1 MRRREFI
8 AILGSATASLL
19 FAPFASRAQQVRRVG
34 ILVVQAERDAQVQ
47 SNVAMFQR
55 RLAELGW
62 VEDRN
67 TRFEHRYADGDP
79 ERMRTNTAEIIRLK
93 PDVILA
99 QNTPMVAVLR
109 QQTTTIPIVF
119 VSVSD
124 PVGDGFVE
132 NLARPGG
139 NVTGFAN
146 TMSSLGGKWV
156 ELLKEAVPGVSQVGY
171 LFNRAVAP
179 GGGAYYL
186 EPLLT
191 AAATLGVKAVQLELK
206 DAGDIDA
213 AIGGFAATGGNGLIG
228 NSDAFINGNRERI
241 SAVAI
246 RHRLPTIYANTA
258 SAHAGGLLA
267 YGADTPRMW
276 QAAASYVDRILRGE
290 RPNDLPVQLPA
301 KFLLVINLKT
311 ARAIGVDIPWFLQQ
325 RADEVIE

>member
-8 AILGSATASLL
+8 AILGGATASPL

-62 VEDRN
+62 VENRN

-132 NLARPGG
+132 NLAR
-139 NVTGFAN
+139 
-146 TMSSLGGKWV
+146 
-156 ELLKEAVPGVSQVGY
+156 
-171 LFNRAVAP
+171 
-179 GGGAYYL
+179 
-186 EPLLT
+186 LT
-191 AAATLGVKAVQLELK
+191 WITR
-206 DAGDIDA
+206 
-213 AIGGFAATGGNGLIG
+213 N
-228 NSDAFINGNRERI
+228 
-241 SAVAI
+241 
-246 RHRLPTIYANTA
+246 
-258 SAHAGGLLA
+258 
-267 YGADTPRMW
+267 W
-276 QAAASYVDRILRGE
+276 
-290 RPNDLPVQLPA
+290 
-301 KFLLVINLKT
+301 
-311 ARAIGVDIPWFLQQ
+311 
-325 RADEVIE
+325 

>member
-1 MRRREFI
+1 
-8 AILGSATASLL
+8 
-19 FAPFASRAQQVRRVG
+19 
-34 ILVVQAERDAQVQ
+34 
-47 SNVAMFQR
+47 
-55 RLAELGW
+55 
-62 VEDRN
+62 
-67 TRFEHRYADGDP
+67 
-79 ERMRTNTAEIIRLK
+79 
-93 PDVILA
+93 
-99 QNTPMVAVLR
+99 R

-213 AIGGFAATGGNGLIG
+213 VIGGFAATGGNGLI
-228 NSDAFINGNRERI
+228 
-241 SAVAI
+241 
-246 RHRLPTIYANTA
+246 
-258 SAHAGGLLA
+258 
-267 YGADTPRMW
+267 
-276 QAAASYVDRILRGE
+276 VDHE
-290 RPNDLPVQLPA
+290 
-301 KFLLVINLKT
+301 
-311 ARAIGVDIPWFLQQ
+311 
-325 RADEVIE
+325 